1 MIAQGPFN
9 DGLCSRIES
18 AYTASYT
25 ALSPLSHTCKR
36 TKMSRTAPSAMQQL
50 VSSLDLEPLEQ
61 DLFRGT
67 SPQVGWQRV
76 FGGQV
81 IGQAL
86 VAAQRTVKSGQ
97 AGAFAACLFHAA
109 GRSCRADHL
118 HGRPDSRRLELC
130 HKAGGRDPAWQ
141 GDLLPLGI
149 VSEGRRRA
157 RISGSPCPR

>member
-1 MIAQGPFN
+1 LRKVPN

-86 VAAQRTVKSGQ
+86 VAAQRTVSQ
-97 AGAFAACLFHAA
+97 DRPVHSLHAYFM
-109 GRSCRADHL
+109 
-118 HGRPDSRRLELC
+118 RP
-130 HKAGGRDPAWQ
+130 GDPAAPIIYTV
-141 GDLLPLGI
+141 D
-149 VSEGRRRA
+149 
-157 RISGSPCPR
+157 RIRDGLSL